1 MIIGFSSSDGSGGRA
16 ATQRAFTII
25 ELLISAA
32 IAAIILAAVF
42 ATVSSSFGILTV
54 TRQNLRAT
62 QIIVSRLEGLR
73 LEAWDQTNQLSQLFN
88 TGYLPTNF
96 VEYFYPLGLNGSTNE
111 GIAYYGTMSVSQL
124 TNQTLQTRVFGATI
138 PSYATNMA
146 LVTVTLSWT
155 NSATGMSA
163 QGSVHTRSM
172 NTLVSEFGIQNYV
185 YTH

>member
-1 MIIGFSSSDGSGGRA
+1 MVIRRSLNGNSGKAPGVG
-16 ATQRAFTII
+16 RAFTLV
-25 ELLISAA
+25 EVLISAA
-32 IAAIILAAVF
+32 ITGIILAAVF
-42 ATVSSSFGILTV
+42 ATVSTSFGILTV

-88 TGYLPTNF
+88 AGYVPTNF

-111 GIAYYGTMSVSQL
+111 GIAYYGTMTVSQL
-124 TNQTLQTRVFGATI
+124 TDPTLQTEVYGSTI

-155 NSATGMSA
+155 NSVKGTSA
-163 QGSVHTRSM
+163 
-172 NTLVSEFGIQNYV
+172 
-185 YTH
+185 

>member
-1 MIIGFSSSDGSGGRA
+1 MVIRFRSEGSSGVAQGAR
-16 ATQRAFTII
+16 RAFTII

-42 ATVSSSFGILTV
+42 ATISSSFGILTV

-96 VEYFYPLGLNGSTNE
+96 VEYFYPLGLSGSTNE

-124 TNQTLQTRVFGATI
+124 TNQTLQTEVFGATV
-138 PSYATNMA
+138 PPYATNMA

-155 NSATGMSA
+155 NSVTGMSA
-163 QGSVHTRSM
+163 QGTVHTRSM
-172 NTLVSEFGIQNYV
+172 DTLVSEFGIQNYV
-185 YTH
+185 FNH